1 MLKHLVDIMI
11 RALGWGTGIL
21 IMSVCFISFIV
32 WEIKHHPKQF
42 RITVFLIVIILITI
56 NMEPDMA
63 ASHIPFQ
70 LVPKLQ

>member
-21 IMSVCFISFIV
+21 IMSVCVISFIV

-42 RITVFLIVIILITI
+42 RITVFLIVIILFVFL
-56 NMEPDMA
+56 NK
-63 ASHIPFQ
+63 S
-70 LVPKLQ
+70 

>member
-11 RALGWGTGIL
+11 SALGWGTGIL

-42 RITVFLIVIILITI
+42 RITVFLIVIILFVFL
-56 NMEPDMA
+56 NK
-63 ASHIPFQ
+63 S
-70 LVPKLQ
+70 

>member
-21 IMSVCFISFIV
+21 IMSVCFISSIV

-42 RITVFLIVIILITI
+42 RITVFLIVIILFVFL
-56 NMEPDMA
+56 NK
-63 ASHIPFQ
+63 S
-70 LVPKLQ
+70 